1 MSHRSS
7 FALRSLLLS
16 FTTRAIA
23 QGALCRH
30 VPKSKVPGKK
40 HDRLPFRLTAGN
52 VLGHGG
58 VLLRL
63 SVQYAD
69 GALRG
74 QDVPGAMVRFGPP
87 RNQPVWAGT
96 GASVRSLSAWARRP
110 CEPKCAKQARCAT
123 CPS

>member
-40 HDRLPFRLTAGN
+40 HDRLPCRLTAGN

-58 VLLRL
+58 VPLRL

-96 GASVRSLSAWARRP
+96 AASERSLSAWGRRP
-110 CEPKCAKQARCAT
+110 CEPKCAKARRCAT